1 MNNDT
6 FRNSVFRDGRP
17 DTAMRS
23 IWGGQACCSALPH
36 RRAAPHRV
44 ARAAQGARSAEPET
58 AHEVRRDSS
67 TAQRSDAPEKRI
79 YGDA

>member
-6 FRNSVFRDGRP
+6 FRNSVFRD
-17 DTAMRS
+17 
-23 IWGGQACCSALPH
+23 
-36 RRAAPHRV
+36 
-44 ARAAQGARSAEPET
+44 AAQDARSAESET
-58 AHEVRRDSS
+58 AQEVRRDSS